1 MTRNWQV
8 CPGMCNLCHHSVVFP
23 RRNAKHQLLMWLSIQ
38 VTEAKLGDENKF
50 YYDNELK
57 QWRVQGEEAPP
68 PSGPPPPPPKM
79 TPQRSASG
87 SLAAGIDGTK
97 HIIVSNESP

>member
-1 MTRNWQV
+1 MARV
-8 CPGMCNLCHHSVVFP
+8 GRCLGIG
-23 RRNAKHQLLMWLSIQ
+23 KHPILMSLSIQ

-68 PSGPPPPPPKM
+68 LSGPPPPPPKM

-87 SLAAGIDGTK
+87 SLVAGMDADK
-97 HIIVSNESP
+97 AQHCLP

>member
-1 MTRNWQV
+1 
-8 CPGMCNLCHHSVVFP
+8 MCNLCHHSIVFP